1 MRQLRLINAYTRHL
15 KSGFTE
21 MVKLAQWS
29 NNYYFYIQQT
39 EAYSVTHI
47 KHSQQVFAKMLPA
60 AQLDIPDEINSTGI

>member
-1 MRQLRLINAYTRHL
+1 MILTFFKLTHDVRQLRFINAYTRHL

-47 KHSQQVFAKMLPA
+47 KHSQQVLPKCY
-60 AQLDIPDEINSTGI
+60 QQHG